1 MREILKSSFRKRL
14 TASFLLVSLGP
25 LLLCSAMLFEIFR
38 IKLTENSE
46 REASEQLTG
55 VGNTLSEVCDEFR
68 KVADDLTKKRAL
80 IRELTR
86 EDKKD
91 IQVYKELFSLT
102 ERMRSYARFD
112 IYDKEGKWRYSTRN
126 YTPSENMPTDTGIF
140 YKAQNSSD
148 MVVFMPQTNYAKE
161 GKPILQGICI
171 MYDKDENILG
181 YLLMSLDDRSLQKLF
196 EGKHFLQNELIIM
209 NKYWRP
215 VYSSRNEMDEEKLN
229 AMRCLFLDGKNITGI
244 DSDFSYTV
252 SYNEPMSVYLILK
265 HPEEFASGTLKLLYT
280 VIIFTGL
287 ICIAISIFISLKLS
301 CQMSKPI
308 EELHRAIDEVGNNN
322 LGVKVSSKYDDELG
336 QLVSKFDNM
345 VRALKINQEQMV
357 ENQRELNEA
366 QIRMLQAQLNPH
378 FLCNTLDTMKWIS
391 KINKVPQVALMST
404 NLADI
409 LRFCISPQE
418 FVLFERELEVLE
430 RYIEI
435 QKIRLSDD
443 FELKLDVPEEIYC
456 CLVPKMILQPIVE
469 NAILHGL
476 EGVKKGEIRV
486 AAKVKQNDILEIT
499 VEDNGN
505 GLPKDMV
512 GSYCHKDK
520 DKLKGHLGLYNV
532 DTILVKYYG
541 EGFGLYLENIE
552 DGCGARVTATLPFK
566 KGDAEQC

>member
-1 MREILKSSFRKRL
+1 MKEILKSSFRKRL
-14 TASFLLVSLGP
+14 TASFLLVSLIP

-38 IKLTENSE
+38 IKLTENAE
-46 REASEQLTG
+46 REASEQLVS
-55 VGNTLSEVCDEFR
+55 VGNTLSDVCDEFR
-68 KVADDLTKKRAL
+68 RIADDLTNQRGL
-80 IRELTR
+80 IRELTKK
-86 EDKKD
+86 DKKD
-91 IQVYKELFSLT
+91 ILVYRELFSLT

-112 IYDKEGKWRYSTRN
+112 IYDKNGKWKYSTRN
-126 YTPSENMPTDTGIF
+126 YTPLENMPADMGIF
-140 YKAQNSSD
+140 YRAQNSSD
-148 MVVFMPQTNYAKE
+148 SAVFMPQANYSKE
-161 GKPILQGICI
+161 NKAILQGSCI
-171 MYDKDENILG
+171 MYDKDGNILG
-181 YLLMSLDDRSLQKLF
+181 YLLMSLDNKDLQKLL
-196 EGKHFLQNELIIM
+196 EGKHFQQNELIIL

-215 VYSSRNEMDEEKLN
+215 VYSSRNEMDEKKVN
-229 AMRCLFLDGKNITGI
+229 NMRSMFLAGKSITSI

-252 SYNEPMSVYLILK
+252 LYNEPMSVYLMLK
-265 HPEEFASGTLKLLYT
+265 HPEKFASGTLKLLYT
-280 VIIFTGL
+280 VIIFTGF
-287 ICIAISIFISLKLS
+287 ICIAISVFISIKLS

-308 EELHRAIDEVGNNN
+308 EKLHRAIDEVGNNN
-322 LGVKVSSKYDDELG
+322 LDVKVSSKYNDELG
-336 QLVSKFDNM
+336 ELVNKFDNM

-357 ENQRELNEA
+357 ENQKELNEA

-418 FVLFERELEVLE
+418 FVLLEKELEVLE

-443 FELKLDVPEEIYC
+443 FELKIDIPEELYS

-476 EGVKKGEIRV
+476 EGVEKGEIRV
-486 AAKVKQNDILEIT
+486 KARIKQDNILEIT

-505 GLPKDMV
+505 GLPKNME
-512 GSYCHKDK
+512 GSYCHKEK

-541 EGFGLYLENIE
+541 EGFGLYLENIK
-552 DGCGARVTATLPFK
+552 DGCGARVIATLPFR
-566 KGDAEQC
+566 KGETE